1 MEYWRL
7 GHDDNLLSGKC
18 LNLFCNRILPLF
30 PQDGFGAF
38 FLAATHGKRARLS
51 FPGIVQAVFT
61 GAIFYR
67 ISFEAVYYSGIAFQG
82 A

>member
-1 MEYWRL
+1 MITSFRE
-7 GHDDNLLSGKC
+7 DA
-18 LNLFCNRILPLF
+18 LNLFCNGILLPF

-61 GAIFYR
+61 GTIFQR
-67 ISFEAVYYSGIAFQG
+67 ITFEAVYYSGIAFQC
-82 A
+82 ALPPF